1 MMVPNKFGRIDRRCL
16 AFVMSVV
23 FTTAANTPIN
33 ARPRNFTAPQ
43 PVTAEVPASP
53 HNQQFA
59 QALDGQQSVFV
70 GHKGNINS
78 VKFSPDGKYILT
90 ASDDNTARLWD
101 KAGNSIVVFQHN
113 DEVKSA
119 VFSPDGTRVLTTSG
133 HHSTPY
139 LWDRQG
145 NLLARLR
152 GGRITKFS
160 PDSSLILTI
169 DYADKTGRLWDRQG
183 KLLAEL
189 LHKDDIDSAE
199 FSPDGKQILTAS
211 RDNTA
216 QLWDIRGNP
225 LVILPHGSRLMSA
238 EFSPDG
244 HSIITTAF
252 RSHVAYLWDRQ
263 GKLIAK
269 IENYSDSHGHAE
281 LDNARFSP
289 DGRLIVTS
297 SHRDIRR
304 LWDGN
309 GSYLGVI
316 RGHTAD
322 INTTEFSPDSRYILT
337 GSDDKTARLWDAKGK
352 AVAVF
357 QHEQP
362 VQKAEFSPNGAY
374 ILTTSGSSW
383 EDLQI
388 WDRAGKLLAGFRREN
403 KISGVGFRPDGNQIL
418 TWGGDTA
425 RLWNT
430 VTALAAQPQQ
440 AAALQTFNQQVAQ
453 QNAQLTLLE
462 HEQPVDSAEF
472 SPDGNYI
479 LTRTFNGREPRLYD
493 RRGKLLATLRGH
505 EQAVDSAEFSP
516 DSRHILT
523 TSADGTARLWD
534 NRGNFFTI
542 YDLRENKPV
551 RAQFSSNGQH
561 ILLAGGFTHLSYLLL
576 DRQGKRIAEF
586 QGYSATFSPDGN
598 FVLTAEEKTAYL
610 WGKKGNLI
618 TEFKGHKK
626 RVHSPIFSPDG
637 RYIFT
642 AGFFEDARLWD
653 RKANLLAKFRHE
665 GEVTHVEFS
674 PNDRHL
680 LIFSYHPLNDPG
692 GSLSP
697 NAELWTREGNTSTVV
712 KLGRVTSAKFSP
724 DGHHILITDLN
735 NSARLVNKQGNLLTV
750 FQHEN
755 RVESAKFSPDGN
767 RVITT
772 SHDNTVRLWNKEGKL
787 LAIFRGHK
795 TVITSA
801 VFSSDGHQ
809 IITVS
814 RDNTARLWN
823 VAAAITA
830 QAEQVAAL
838 QNSQAGMSGNNNQQT
853 NNNQQA
859 DLVRQAVQLNQQGT
873 LASRKLALQ
882 KLKDA
887 LKLYYADK
895 NSAKEAAEVLL
906 YIGDIQANLGEFQD
920 ALDAYTKALPL
931 ARQAGAIAEQ
941 AAIFNSQ
948 GQLYKYLADPNAAL
962 KYFNQALPLWY
973 QLNDKGTAAATLNN
987 IGDLNMTTESYANAL
1002 KSYNQALSLAQS
1014 ASNKTVETA
1023 ALMGIGSY
1031 YIASADWDTALN
1043 AYQQALIITRHL
1055 NDKIHE
1061 SAILN
1066 QTGKIHAA
1074 LGNKITALKH
1084 YNQALLISREV
1095 GNRLGEATTL
1105 SNMGIV
1111 YRHTKQPIEA
1121 IKYLEQS
1128 ANLTLQLRSGIGRE
1142 NRKTFLESKLG
1153 SAVGL
1158 IDLLIDQNQP
1168 ARAFEWANLA
1178 TVADLADYSRL
1189 VDAKVANLEA
1199 QKAIDQWNQKNILLA
1214 NRRKDLQ
1221 QKFSPEVSQ
1230 QVNKLQEQLYKE
1242 AEEIRTRFPEVADLF
1257 ETKPTDIAEL
1267 KASIPA
1273 GTTVIQPVLLTN
1285 VEKVPNTIAL
1295 FVLTRDKLTVKKI
1308 SVNPAEFDA
1317 LLTQTYAKLTDNNEE
1332 VYLNNLE
1339 QLYNLIIRPVEAEIQ
1354 ASKPKQLS
1362 FIATG
1367 KLRYIPFEV
1376 LYDGKTDQYLI
1387 QKYPIS
1393 YLTRLSTHSLQ
1404 SKTAQTPAS
1413 ARKMLVFGNPIPKPP
1428 LALKGAEAEVKSI
1441 MSIFPGS
1448 EAFINSQATLNTFKI
1463 QSPRFS
1469 LLHLAT
1475 HGCFQKGG
1483 CPKLGLEENTLL
1495 FADQRYNIRDAA
1507 LLGLQNTELITLSAC
1522 QTGLQTESN
1531 SVEISGLAYLFERA
1545 GSKAVIASLWSVDD
1559 KTTKEI
1565 MVQFYQNI
1573 KQGMN
1578 KDEALRQA
1586 KLKQIEMNL
1595 HPFFWS
1601 PFVLIGNGR

>member
-23 FTTAANTPIN
+23 FTTVADTPIN

-119 VFSPDGTRVLTTSG
+119 VFSPDGTRVLTTIG
-133 HHSTPY
+133 HGSSLY

-145 NLLARLR
+145 KLLAPLR

-169 DYADKTGRLWDRQG
+169 DYANETGRLWDKQG

-189 LHKDDIDSAE
+189 RHKGDIDIAE

-225 LVILPHGSRLMSA
+225 LVTLPHESRLMSA

-383 EDLQI
+383 EDQTMQI

-403 KISGVGFRPDGNQIL
+403 KISGVEFSPDGNQIF

-425 RLWNT
+425 RLWNI
-430 VTALAAQPQQ
+430 VTTLAAQPQQ
-440 AAALQTFNQQVAQ
+440 AEALSTFDQQVAQ

-462 HEQPVDSAEF
+462 HEQSVDSAEF

-516 DSRHILT
+516 DSRQILT
-523 TSADGTARLWD
+523 TSLDGTARLWD
-534 NRGNFFTI
+534 REGHSFTI

-586 QGYSATFSPDGN
+586 QGHSATFSPDGN

-610 WGKKGNLI
+610 WDKKGNLI

-674 PNDRHL
+674 PDDRHL
-680 LIFSYHPLNDPG
+680 LILSYHPLNNPG

-697 NAELWTREGNTSTVV
+697 NAELWTREGNTSTAVQ
-712 KLGRVTSAKFSP
+712 LGRVTSAKFSP
-724 DGHHILITDLN
+724 DGHHILITNLD
-735 NSARLVNKQGNLLTV
+735 NSARLVDKQGNLLTV

-755 RVESAKFSPDGN
+755 RVERAKFSPDGN

-772 SHDNTVRLWNKEGKL
+772 SQDNTARLWDKKGKL

-801 VFSSDGHQ
+801 VFSSDGRQ

-814 RDNTARLWN
+814 RDNTARLWD
-823 VAAAITA
+823 AAEAIAA
-830 QAEQVAAL
+830 QAEQVTAL
-838 QNSQAGMSGNNNQQT
+838 QNSQT
-853 NNNQQA
+853 HLPVNNNQQA
-859 DLVRQAVQLNQQGT
+859 DIVRQAVQLSQQGT

-887 LKLYYADK
+887 LKLYDANK
-895 NSAKEAAEVLL
+895 NPAKAAEVLL
-906 YIGDIQANLGEFQD
+906 YIGDIRANLGEFQA
-920 ALDAYTKALPL
+920 ALNAYTEALPL

-941 AAIFNSQ
+941 AAIFNSL
-948 GQLYKYLADPNAAL
+948 GQLYKYLANPNAARDYY
-962 KYFNQALPLWY
+962 KQALPLWY
-973 QLNDKGTAAATLNN
+973 QLNDKGRAAATLNN
-987 IGDLNMTTESYANAL
+987 LGDLDMATGSDPNANPL
-1002 KSYNQALSLAQS
+1002 KSYNQALPLAQS
-1014 ASNKTVETA
+1014 AGNKTVETA

-1031 YIASADWDTALN
+1031 YIASADWGSALN

-1055 NDKIHE
+1055 NDKIYE

-1074 LGNKITALKH
+1074 LGDKATALKH

-1158 IDLLIDQNQP
+1158 IDLLINQNQP

-1189 VDAKVANLEA
+1189 VDAKVANPEA
-1199 QKAIDQWNQKNILLA
+1199 QKAIDQWKQKNIQLQSL
-1214 NRRKDLQ
+1214 REDLQ
-1221 QKFSPEVSQ
+1221 KNFSPEVSQ

-1242 AEEIRTRFPEVADLF
+1242 AEEIRTRFTEIADLF
-1257 ETKPTDIAEL
+1257 ETTPTDIAEL
-1267 KASIPA
+1267 KASISA

-1285 VEKVPNTIAL
+1285 VEKFPNTIAL

-1308 SVNPAEFDA
+1308 PVDPAKFDV
-1317 LLTQTYAKLTDNNEE
+1317 LITQTYEKLTNRHDSE
-1332 VYLNNLE
+1332 YLDNLE

-1367 KLRYIPFEV
+1367 KLRYIPFEA

-1404 SKTAQTPAS
+1404 ATTTPAV
-1413 ARKMLVFGNPIPKPP
+1413 AKKVLAFGNPIPKPP
-1428 LALKGAEAEVKSI
+1428 LELKEAEAEVKNI
-1441 MSIFPGS
+1441 MPIFPGS
-1448 EAFINSQATLNTFKI
+1448 EVFINSEATLNTFKI
-1463 QSPRFS
+1463 QLPRFPI
-1469 LLHLAT
+1469 LHLAT

-1483 CPKLGLEENTLL
+1483 CRNLGLEENTLL
-1495 FADQRYNIRDAA
+1495 FADQRFNIRDAA
-1507 LLGLQNTELITLSAC
+1507 LLGLENTELITLSAC

-1531 SVEISGLAYLFERA
+1531 GEEISGLAYLFERA
-1545 GSKAVIASLWSVDD
+1545 GSKAVIASLWSADD

-1586 KLKQIEMNL
+1586 KLSQIDS